1 MNEAD
6 YVGDRETIWG
16 IDRNDRPWFQILTLV
31 GGITGSVIL
40 TLLTLNKRPAN
51 GASDALAFNIVLGIG
66 ASFVASGFIAWGLLQ
81 VKELIM
87 SIATWLKQRNARDRE
102 KLREE
107 GREEG
112 YDLGYDDAE
121 RGLPRRRGT
130 QTPERTDQA
139 AHRRNRRHRRS
150 RRPLQ

>member
-40 TLLTLNKRPAN
+40 TWLTLNNRPAN

-107 GREEG
+107 G

-121 RGLPRRRGT
+121 RGIPRRTGT
-130 QTPERTDQA
+130 QTSERTDQA
-139 AHRRNRRHRRS
+139 AHRRNRRRRPS